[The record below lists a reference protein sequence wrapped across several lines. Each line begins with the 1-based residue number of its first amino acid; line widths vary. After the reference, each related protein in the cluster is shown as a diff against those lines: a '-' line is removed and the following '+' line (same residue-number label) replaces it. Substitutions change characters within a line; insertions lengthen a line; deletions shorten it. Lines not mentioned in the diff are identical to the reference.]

1 MPPRPRF
8 PFLQGTAP
16 LYGWW
21 WCATNRC
28 HVGFESWL
36 ERDHVIRLDFAPDVV
51 GLSSQP
57 FWLSWDD
64 GAHGR
69 RHVPDYFAR
78 LVDGG
83 ALVIDCR
90 RAAG

>member
-1 MPPRPRF
+1 
-8 PFLQGTAP
+8 
-16 LYGWW
+16 
-21 WCATNRC
+21 
-28 HVGFESWL
+28 
-36 ERDHVIRLDFAPDVV
+36 VV